1 MDLSESQVHSFIV
14 KLWLESVAEDAR
26 RAVWHGHI
34 THVPDG
40 ERRYFRDLGEIR
52 RFIEPYLE
60 AEGVVPDGRVRR
72 WLRRWRTRSNCIA
85 PPGF

>member
-26 RAVWHGHI
+26 RAVWQGHI
-34 THVPDG
+34 THVPSG

-52 RFIEPYLE
+52 SFIEPYL
-60 AEGVVPDGRVRR
+60 AAGGVEPDGRVRR
-72 WLRRWRTRSNCIA
+72 WLRRWRMRAI
-85 PPGF
+85 